1 MTALTQLKNTVALRW
16 YSLNESWRYAITV
29 FVIARILF
37 GLWSWVVYTIQ
48 PVAIQNFELAGEPI
62 LSIFKVKDSQRYI
75 YLREVRDDVLT
86 FRPLGTDLIVD
97 QQTGTIWDIS
107 TGQAF
112 EGHYYSNSRLVPAV
126 ETGLQDIFPYFGSV
140 PYPGIWLS
148 MWQRFDANIYATI
161 SEDGYGTIPGD
172 THFPPFFPLL
182 IAVLQ
187 PVFGNAFLAG
197 MFITHVATLFVL
209 KLLYDVFTG
218 WGKLETG
225 KQAVLFYVIYPTF
238 FFFFSAYSESV
249 FLVCTLLALRTMKT
263 RSWAWAGFWTFCAI
277 LTRLQGAALLIPMIY
292 LMHKDAPF
300 LRKASH
306 WFGLAIAGLGGLFYI
321 YLRWLE
327 GTGNVLPTV
336 ESEWQAR
343 LALPGESYV
352 YAVRTLLAG
361 HATFIDLLNFLTA
374 TLFLFL
380 LIIGWRKI
388 PLEYNLFMVFNMFIL
403 SIRVVETQ
411 PLNSMLRFSLT
422 LFPAFFT
429 LSLAGQRPW
438 IRRIIVYTSIP
449 LALYLSGQFMIWGWV
464 A

>member
-1 MTALTQLKNTVALRW
+1 MVTALTNFKNTVALRW
-16 YSLNESWRYAITV
+16 HSLDESWRYAITV

-37 GLWSWVVYTIQ
+37 GLWSLVVYTIQ

-62 LSIFKVKDSQRYI
+62 LSVFRVKDSQRYI
-75 YLREVRDDVLT
+75 YRREVNGVVLT
-86 FRPLGTDLIVD
+86 FRPLGVDLIVD
-97 QQTGTIWDIS
+97 QQTGTIWNIS
-107 TGQAF
+107 TGRAVQGQF
-112 EGHYYSNSRLVPAV
+112 SSLKLVPAV
-126 ETGLQDIFPYFGSV
+126 KTKLQDIFPYFGSS
-140 PYPGIWLS
+140 PYPGSLLA

-161 SEDGYGTIPGD
+161 AEYGYGEISGD

-182 IAVLQ
+182 IALLI

-197 MFITHVATLFVL
+197 LFVSHVATLFLL
-209 KLLYDVFTG
+209 KLLYDVFTE
-218 WGKLETG
+218 WGGLETG
-225 KQAVLFYVIYPTF
+225 KRAVLFFVIYPTF

-249 FLVCTLLALRTMKT
+249 FIVCALLALRTMKT

-277 LTRLQGAALLIPMIY
+277 LTRLQGAALLAPMIY
-292 LMHKDAPF
+292 LMYRDAPF

-306 WFGLAIAGLGGLFYI
+306 WFGLTIAGLGGLFYL

-327 GTGNVLPTV
+327 GTVNILPTV

-343 LALPGESYV
+343 LALPGESYL
-352 YAVRTLLAG
+352 YAIKTLLAG
-361 HATFIDLLNFLTA
+361 HATYIDILNFLVA
-374 TLFLFL
+374 TLFLVL
-380 LIIGWRKI
+380 LVAGWRKI
-388 PLEYNLFMVFNMFIL
+388 PLEYNLFMVCNLFIL

-422 LFPAFFT
+422 LFPAFIT
-429 LSLAGQRPW
+429 LGFAGKRPW
-438 IRRIIVYTSIP
+438 VRRVIIYTSIP